1 MLYLIFKLKFF
12 AGKSLI
18 LCKNVNSMYKLSLFL
33 QRTKIGNNQIYN
45 VKNPKR
51 QKAYILSLFN
61 SGIADILIATF
72 DFF

>member
-1 MLYLIFKLKFF
+1 
-12 AGKSLI
+12 
-18 LCKNVNSMYKLSLFL
+18 MYKLSLFL
-33 QRTKIGNNQIYN
+33 QRTKIGNSQIYN

-61 SGIADILIATF
+61 SGIADILITTF